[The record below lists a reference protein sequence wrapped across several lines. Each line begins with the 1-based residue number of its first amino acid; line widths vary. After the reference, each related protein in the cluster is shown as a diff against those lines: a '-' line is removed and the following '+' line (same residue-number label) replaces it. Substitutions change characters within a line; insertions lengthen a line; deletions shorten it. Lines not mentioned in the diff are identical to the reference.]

1 LMPIFINNEQ
11 KEHSI
16 DCVLL
21 ENQGKSILRVLG
33 CENQEL
39 SVLLADDRKIRT
51 LNKQYRGQDRATDV
65 LSFSQNDEEEES
77 KPSYHLMGDVVI
89 SAVTAKRQA
98 AEHGLTLEEEIVLL
112 LIHGILHLLGFDHER
127 SNEEACHMKQK
138 TRELFDWIF
147 PNKKPEGSC
156 SLYSD

>member
-1 LMPIFINNEQ
+1 MPVFINDEQ
-11 KEHSI
+11 REHSI

-21 ENQGKSILRVLG
+21 ESQGESILLFLG
-33 CENQEL
+33 YETQEL
-39 SVLLADDRKIRT
+39 SVLLTDDRKIRT

-65 LSFSQNDEEEES
+65 LSFSQNEEEN
-77 KPSYHLMGDVVI
+77 KPNSHLMGDVVI
-89 SAVTAKRQA
+89 STVTAKRQA

-147 PNKKPEGSC
+147 PNKKPEESC